1 MINEHNKDEMK
12 TFTITLQVEA
22 TSRNTVIALF
32 ERMIAR
38 PEVLQFAIEEVEE

>member
-12 TFTITLQVEA
+12 TLTITLQVEA

-32 ERMIAR
+32 ERMTAR
-38 PEVLQFAIEEVEE
+38 PEVLQFEIEEVEE